1 MHSKKCS
8 AHFEAESFIPDMS
21 TIGGE
26 WGVLEDKVKKTKKHV
41 A

>member
-8 AHFEAESFIPDMS
+8 AHFEAESFIPDMC
-21 TIGGE
+21 TIGALSPT
-26 WGVLEDKVKKTKKHV
+26 LEEKVEQLKNQ